1 MAKAR
6 NKAVF
11 LDRDGTIS
19 RDVPYCSCPEN
30 FELLPMVA
38 ETIKLLNDC
47 GFKVVIV
54 TNQSGV
60 GRGYFTEDML
70 AKIHQKMLGELT
82 KSGAVIDA
90 IYYCPHHPDDNCEC
104 RKPKPAMILQA
115 ARDLNIDLH
124 QSYFIG
130 DSDLDI
136 GAGKSAGCFTIRIN
150 TGFEGVTKESFADFV
165 CPDLY
170 AGVEWIIAQTGIPRS
185 RKK

>member
-19 RDVPYCSCPEN
+19 RDVPYCSRPED
-30 FELLPMVA
+30 FDLLPMVA
-38 ETIKLLNDC
+38 EAIKLLNDH
-47 GFKVVIV
+47 GFKVVVI

-70 AKIHQKMLGELT
+70 ARIHRKMLGELT
-82 KSGAVIDA
+82 KKGAVIDA
-90 IYYCPHHPDDNCEC
+90 IYYCPHHPNDNCEC

-115 ARDLNIDLH
+115 ARDLDIDLR

-130 DSDLDI
+130 DSDLDVN
-136 GAGKSAGCFTIRIN
+136 AGKMAGCSTTRID
-150 TGFEGVTKESFADFV
+150 TGLEGVARESVADFV

-170 AGVEWIIAQTGIPRS
+170 AGAKWVIAQTGIPRS